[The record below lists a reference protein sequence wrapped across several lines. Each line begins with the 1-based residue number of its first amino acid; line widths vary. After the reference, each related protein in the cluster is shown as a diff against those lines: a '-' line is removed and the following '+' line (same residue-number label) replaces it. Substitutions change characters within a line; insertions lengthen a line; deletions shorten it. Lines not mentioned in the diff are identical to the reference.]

1 MRIAS
6 LWTGTR
12 RRSSQTLTVI
22 VLLPLGGLEWLLAA
36 GLGYGVYRL
45 RGQGD
50 GDAAA

>member
-1 MRIAS
+1 MATNGFNPS
-6 LWTGTR
+6 EP
-12 RRSSQTLTVI
+12 V
-22 VLLPLGGLEWLLAA
+22 PLGGLEWLLAA